1 MNEPTI
7 PKKIETLKTAI
18 LLPYARNSRTHSEA
32 QIQQIA
38 SSIKEFGFTNPI
50 LIDENNQIIAGHG
63 RLAAAHLLKIKDVP
77 CIRLSHLTEVQKKA
91 YVIADNKL
99 ALNAGWDDDLLALE
113 LKDLESEDFDLSLT
127 GFSEEELA
135 KLLVEAVEGQTDP
148 DDVPEVQET
157 AITIL
162 GDIWTIGKHR
172 LICGDSTILENWNKL
187 EIGEGFVCFTSPPY
201 NLGKSAKLS
210 GNKSLKK
217 SGNAYDNYNDE
228 KDFDE
233 YSKLINDSLSISL
246 TFCECSAFN
255 VQPLAGSKKELL
267 KLFSDFSSNLVDIIT
282 WDKKNSAPPM
292 AEGVLSSRFEWIVF
306 FANKENA
313 SRRIPMSSWRGKYSS
328 VYEAPPQRKNEFSK
342 IHGATFPAHLP
353 EFIIGDLMN
362 RSRGVVDCFMGTGT
376 TLIAAEKLNREARG
390 IELSP
395 QYCDVIVRRWQDFTG
410 KKAIHSETGKTFD
423 EMSNERSNNSSS

>member
-135 KLLVEAVEGQTDP
+135 KLIVEAVEGQTDP

-157 AITIL
+157 AITVL
-162 GDIWTIGKHR
+162 GDIWTLGKHR
-172 LICGDSTILENWNKL
+172 LMCGDSTDALVVEKVLNGVQPNLMVTDPPYGVEYNADWRNKELGGKKGGRATGLVRNDDKADWRDAWSLFTGDIAYVWTSGRFVPESILSLEAVGFERRCLIVWAKNQLVIGRGHYHSQEEECWYAVRKGGTGNWNGDRKQTTL
-187 EIGEGFVCFTSPPY
+187 WQISKP
-201 NLGKSAKLS
+201 
-210 GNKSLKK
+210 KK
-217 SGNAYDNYNDE
+217 SETGHSTQKPVECMKRPIENN
-228 KDFDE
+228 
-233 YSKLINDSLSISL
+233 SSIGQAIYEPFSGSE
-246 TFCECSAFN
+246 TTII
-255 VQPLAGSKKELL
+255 AGEM
-267 KLFSDFSSNLVDIIT
+267 T
-282 WDKKNSAPPM
+282 
-292 AEGVLSSRFEWIVF
+292 GRH
-306 FANKENA
+306 
-313 SRRIPMSSWRGKYSS
+313 
-328 VYEAPPQRKNEFSK
+328 VYA
-342 IHGATFPAHLP
+342 
-353 EFIIGDLMN
+353 
-362 RSRGVVDCFMGTGT
+362 
-376 TLIAAEKLNREARG
+376 
-390 IELSP
+390 IELNPS
-395 QYCDVIVRRWQDFTG
+395 YVDVAIKRWQDFTG

-423 EMSNERSNNSSS
+423 EMSNERGHNSSS